1 MKVTVG
7 QIIVLFAAF
16 ISMMQKENLMDA
28 DGNVPQPMNVE
39 SIGKVAVDFEQL
51 LKAKGV
57 VVNVK
62 VDNIINLVPL
72 LLAAVN

>member
-28 DGNVPQPMNVE
+28 DGNVTQPMNVE